1 MVKVKQKRC
10 VKVSYNGSIEN
21 IPISHSFSITTAQ
34 PRLHT
39 NGWVTKW
46 TNFPLPVNEL
56 KIPSETYIGE
66 PFITPKGTMQNL
78 WLILWTFCTPLC
90 CSVRYCG
97 QRVPAGGD
105 HPHFGKTSCE
115 KTATF
120 FFFFM
125 SPGSC
130 LRTLDLCQ
138 NKIVH
143 PSPKRAAWLGRFLVL
158 PDQQKGRKNGRIN
171 RNTANSYH
179 LICSLSL
186 LQAHTDPLALSNL
199 TQTYTL
205 ACTRSLLF
213 GSQYGGHC
221 FIPSVTFKCP
231 INCQLEKC
239 PIVFHP
245 ENPHPSQIQAL
256 RAHFEYVFNFWI
268 QTGELFMPWLLY
280 DLS

>member
-1 MVKVKQKRC
+1 MNSKSHLKHISGNPSLHQKAPC
-10 VKVSYNGSIEN
+10 K
-21 IPISHSFSITTAQ
+21 ISDSFCEPSALLSAAVLGTVARESRQGETTPTLGKLPARK
-34 PRLHT
+34 P
-39 NGWVTKW
+39 
-46 TNFPLPVNEL
+46 PL
-56 KIPSETYIGE
+56 
-66 PFITPKGTMQNL
+66 
-78 WLILWTFCTPLC
+78 
-90 CSVRYCG
+90 
-97 QRVPAGGD
+97 
-105 HPHFGKTSCE
+105 
-115 KTATF
+115 